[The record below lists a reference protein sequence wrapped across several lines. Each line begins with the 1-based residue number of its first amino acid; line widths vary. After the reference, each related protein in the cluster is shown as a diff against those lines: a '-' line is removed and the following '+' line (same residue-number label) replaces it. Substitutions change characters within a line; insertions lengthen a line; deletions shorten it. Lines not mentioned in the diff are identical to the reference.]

1 MEIAY
6 EIKYNCKGSRS
17 DNKVIAFG
25 ETVNQALC
33 AFMNDWVTDYNKSV
47 ADDEFL
53 VTSPDEL
60 ERISIE
66 PVCLAKDVINR

>member
-6 EIKYNCKGSRS
+6 EIRCKCKGSIS
-17 DNKVIAFG
+17 DNRIIAFG
-25 ETVNQALC
+25 ETVSQALY
-33 AFMNDWVTDYNKSV
+33 AFMNDWVTDYNQSI

-66 PVCLAKDVINR
+66 PICLAKDVINR